1 MASTPPPPRS
11 TRESRAQVGP
21 PSTHPPSPQPASAQL
36 PAPGSQ
42 TALRL
47 ANRRRVVDAVR
58 ELGAATQASI
68 ARETALAPSTVSS
81 IVHELT
87 ACDLLAMEPEH
98 GGRRGQRVHFSES
111 AGYLVGVD
119 VGHRHASVA
128 VADLNLDVRAQRRI
142 DLPAGHRAE
151 DVLTGAREI
160 LDELRTSLDVPAQR
174 ILGAGLTLPAPVDA
188 ECRGLG
194 SEAILPAWAGL
205 DLRAL
210 ATGTLGCPTVVE
222 NDANAG
228 AVAEHALGAGR
239 GTAHMAYLKLSH
251 GVGAG
256 LILGGGLYRGATGSA
271 GEIGHVTLD
280 ERAGL
285 CRCGNRGCLETFVS
299 SQTVLDV
306 VASSGRRVE
315 SVGDVVREALAGDP
329 GCTRVITDTGR
340 LIGGAVAQLC
350 NAFNPELVVVG
361 GELARAEDLLLDPV
375 RDAVQRYA
383 VRGCVSGLRIVTAQ
397 LGARAHL
404 IGALIRARAETS
416 LPV

>member
-1 MASTPPPPRS
+1 M
-11 TRESRAQVGP
+11 
-21 PSTHPPSPQPASAQL
+21 
-36 PAPGSQ
+36 
-42 TALRL
+42 
-47 ANRRRVVDAVR
+47 R

-205 DLRAL
+205 CL
-210 ATGTLGCPTVVE
+210 
-222 NDANAG
+222 
-228 AVAEHALGAGR
+228 
-239 GTAHMAYLKLSH
+239 
-251 GVGAG
+251 
-256 LILGGGLYRGATGSA
+256 LYTSP
-271 GEIGHVTLD
+271 
-280 ERAGL
+280 
-285 CRCGNRGCLETFVS
+285 S
-299 SQTVLDV
+299 
-306 VASSGRRVE
+306 
-315 SVGDVVREALAGDP
+315 P
-329 GCTRVITDTGR
+329 
-340 LIGGAVAQLC
+340 
-350 NAFNPELVVVG
+350 
-361 GELARAEDLLLDPV
+361 
-375 RDAVQRYA
+375 RD
-383 VRGCVSGLRIVTAQ
+383 
-397 LGARAHL
+397 
-404 IGALIRARAETS
+404 
-416 LPV
+416 